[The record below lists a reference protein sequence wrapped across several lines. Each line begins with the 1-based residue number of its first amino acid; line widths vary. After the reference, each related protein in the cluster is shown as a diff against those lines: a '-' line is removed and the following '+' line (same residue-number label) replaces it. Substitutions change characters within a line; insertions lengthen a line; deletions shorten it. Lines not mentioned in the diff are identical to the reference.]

1 MILQFPPS
9 SHRSNLAT
17 LGVTSNEEL
26 SDQRLNYQL
35 GVLELTAML
44 HRKKDL
50 SLLLECFFIEVQK
63 WVRFDGIL
71 HQPADGH
78 SETLIGAQRQHRVQ
92 FEIKLGDQS
101 LGEIVFLRATRF
113 SAREERELERQVVHL
128 VYPVRE
134 ALIHADEVRIYF
146 TDELTGLQNR
156 SAMEKYLPREVLLSQ
171 RNEVPL
177 SIMMLDLDRFA
188 SLNENHGYAV
198 GDEVLESVA
207 GAIARTVRKSDMIFR
222 YDTDSFVIA
231 LSGTEY
237 NGAKVL
243 AERIRTAIDT
253 RFAYDNVQIM
263 LSASAGI
270 TQVMEHDT
278 ADSVVD
284 RALAALINAKLA
296 GRNTLRAVD
305 GVAKHIQLV

>member
-9 SHRSNLAT
+9 SNRSNLAT
-17 LGVTSNEEL
+17 LGVTSAEEL

-35 GVLELTAML
+35 RVLELTEML
-44 HRKKDL
+44 HRKRDM
-50 SLLLECFFIEVQK
+50 SLLLECFFIEVQT
-63 WVRFDGIL
+63 WVRFDGIM
-71 HQPADGH
+71 HQPADAY
-78 SETLIGAQRQHRVQ
+78 SSILIGSQRQHRVQ
-92 FEIKLGDQS
+92 FELKLGDQS
-101 LGEIVFLRATRF
+101 LGDIVFLRATRF
-113 SAREERELERQVVHL
+113 SPRDERELERQVAHL

-134 ALIHADEVRIYF
+134 ALVHAEEVRKIF
-146 TDELTGLQNR
+146 TDDLTGLQNR
-156 SAMEKYLPREVLLSQ
+156 LALEKNLPREVLLSQ

-177 SIMMLDLDRFA
+177 SLMMLDLDRFA
-188 SLNENHGYAV
+188 ALNEHHGYAV
-198 GDEVLESVA
+198 GDEVLTSVA
-207 GAIARTVRKSDMIFR
+207 DAISKTVRKSDMVFR

-253 RFAYDNVQIM
+253 RFTYDNIQIM

-270 TQVMEHDT
+270 TQVMEHDN
-278 ADSVVD
+278 AENVLD
-284 RALAALINAKLA
+284 RAMAALINAKLA

-305 GVAKHIQLV
+305 EVAKDIQLV